1 MVINKGF
8 RTPRLVFT
16 FLDTQHKLL
25 YSLPGQTELNSAQT
39 EGSFSLSTMRSSFQ
53 IIILAAM
60 KIGRQVEKFET
71 KLFNNRDLFD

>member
-25 YSLPGQTELNSAQT
+25 YSLPGQTELNYRKYFFFKIRNLLK
-39 EGSFSLSTMRSSFQ
+39 FSTL
-53 IIILAAM
+53 
-60 KIGRQVEKFET
+60 
-71 KLFNNRDLFD
+71 ND